1 MPAPTAADITAAD
14 AAGERLL
21 TQGVCHTRVLIES
34 LPAPAQAAIVQ
45 ALYTP
50 SVKSADIVRVL
61 ESHDLPVR
69 AENFNRHRRRFLGR
83 RYACKCPLP
92 LKETETP

>member
-1 MPAPTAADITAAD
+1 MPAPTAADIAASD
-14 AAGERLL
+14 AVGEPLR

-34 LPAPAQAAIVQ
+34 LPAPAQAAIAM

-69 AENFNRHRRRFLGR
+69 AENFNRHRRRFLGG

-92 LKETETP
+92 LRETDAP